1 MTEEN
6 NNLSSKLETS
16 LNYDNTFLK
25 IAELLEKARKT
36 TAQAI
41 NAFMTSTY
49 WEIGRCIV
57 EFEQNGEKR
66 AQYGKG
72 LLKRLSLDLTS
83 KFGRGFSERNLEQM
97 RVFYLEWPIP
107 QTLPAKSQNILSNET
122 TDQLYLTHNFSLPW
136 SHYVRLMSVK
146 NNDARKFYETETL
159 RCGWSIRQLDRQ
171 ISSQFYERTALSKN
185 KAAMLQKATQ
195 ASPEDLITPEEEI
208 KDPFVLEF
216 LNLKDEYSENDL
228 EEALL
233 QQLENFLL
241 ELGNDFTFVGRQ
253 KRLRI
258 GEEWY
263 RIDLLFFHRRLRSL
277 IIIDLKLGKFSHAD
291 SGQMH
296 MYLNY
301 VRQHWTLKDENPPIG
316 LILCAEK
323 DNALAH
329 YALEGLPNKVMAA
342 EYKTTL
348 PDEKI
353 LVDELERTSKLLRER
368 KLLSLK
374 LDSEHDS

>member
-6 NNLSSKLETS
+6 NNLSSKLEAS

-107 QTLPAKSQNILSNET
+107 QTLPAKSQNILVDGT
-122 TDQLYLTHNFSLPW
+122 TNQLYLTHNFSLPW

-291 SGQMH
+291 AGQMH

>member
-6 NNLSSKLETS
+6 NNLSSKLEAS

-107 QTLPAKSQNILSNET
+107 QTLPAKSQNILVDGT
-122 TDQLYLTHNFSLPW
+122 TNQLYLTHNFSLPW

-146 NNDARKFYETETL
+146 NNDARNFYETETL

-185 KAAMLQKATQ
+185 KAAMLKKATQ

-291 SGQMH
+291 AGQMH

-353 LVDELERTSKLLRER
+353 LVNELERTSKLLRER